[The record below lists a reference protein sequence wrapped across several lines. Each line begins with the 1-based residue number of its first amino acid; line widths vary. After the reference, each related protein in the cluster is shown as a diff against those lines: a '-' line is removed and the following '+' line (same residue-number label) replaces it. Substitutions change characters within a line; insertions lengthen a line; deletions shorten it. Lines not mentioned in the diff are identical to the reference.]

1 MNKPNKVAVVIT
13 ILLVLAG
20 GITWFFGWRILNPYR
35 WQVFKAPIRLEK
47 GLSSTGHFTVDVPA
61 KYYLGIGY
69 YKRMTWINPSL
80 PTPAD
85 DFSAEFTISSGGS
98 VVAQGSTT
106 NDRHATAASLFYTIR
121 YLEPFDAEP
130 GRTYDFSFR
139 ITDALPALTSTKPTL
154 TITIDPLVS
163 EGVAIR
169 GTLVTN
175 LGVGLILVG
184 LLIIVLQLS
193 GLTREKK
200 VLFGALLVG
209 GFLIISVMLSGGA
222 FLYSGSVLMGLLLI
236 LVWQR
241 NRNRAA
247 AD

>member
-1 MNKPNKVAVVIT
+1 MNKPNKAAVVIT
-13 ILLVLAG
+13 MLLVLAG
-20 GITWFFGWRILNPYR
+20 GVTWFFGSHILNRYR
-35 WQVFKAPIRLEK
+35 WQVYKAPIRLEK
-47 GLSSTGHFTVDVPA
+47 GLSSTGHFTVDLPA
-61 KYYLGIGY
+61 KYYLGIGHD
-69 YKRMTWINPSL
+69 KRMTWINPSL
-80 PTPAD
+80 PVPAD
-85 DFSAEFTISSGGS
+85 DFSAEFTIGCGGS

-106 NDRHATAASLFYTIR
+106 NDRHATAASLFYTTR

-154 TITIDPLVS
+154 TITIDPHVS
-163 EGVAIR
+163 EGVIR

-175 LGVGLILVG
+175 LGVGLVLVG
-184 LLIIVLQLS
+184 LMIIVLQLS